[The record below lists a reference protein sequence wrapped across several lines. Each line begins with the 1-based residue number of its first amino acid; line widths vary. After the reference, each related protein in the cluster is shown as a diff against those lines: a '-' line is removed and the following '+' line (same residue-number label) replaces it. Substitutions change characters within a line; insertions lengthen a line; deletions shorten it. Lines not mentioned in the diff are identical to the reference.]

1 MLDLGTQQI
10 TFEIPTSL
18 YKCITPTNIASI
30 LFEKFSSVSLPAILP
45 GVLVMTSD

>member
-10 TFEIPTSL
+10 TFEIPASL
-18 YKCITPTNIASI
+18 YKRITPTNIASM
-30 LFEKFSSVSLPAILP
+30 LFEKVWSVSLPTILS